1 MASIEDLKKKGL
13 VGDSTPFDPE
23 NNPLV
28 KLSNAGL
35 ALAQAQTE
43 GKSLWEAVQAMKEQ
57 LQPKAPS
64 TASGEDLFKWML
76 ENKMPQAKIG
86 SDIWKALA
94 DHRPAANVPD
104 KIGGLA
110 MGAALDPSNLIPG
123 KLAAGLTLPMV
134 AGTVE
139 KVAPKVTKAGSEL
152 AMDLASRLQRAEEMG
167 FKQKGFHGSFSD
179 IEKFNPAMG
188 SVEGRFGKSI
198 YITSSPED
206 ASMNYASRSGPD
218 PSGKFSRKL
227 DELQALRDEG
237 KLPEDADLYELASKQ
252 LYGTT
257 AAKSEQ
263 IGTVYP
269 LRVKMKNPLRLGVK
283 NETFLDFTPKYD
295 KDGEF
300 VSESKL
306 TNKLVK
312 SLKSQAKDYGFN
324 ADGVLAEIGEVLA
337 DGEIRASRLDE
348 ALRNSEELMNAQ
360 DHTGYA
366 QPEVIRKVYED
377 LGFDGIVIDAKK
389 TFPNMP
395 NVEPGTEHFMV
406 FKPSQVRSEFAK
418 FDPKK
423 SRSGTISAGA
433 AGVASLPLLME
444 KMRRDQENRD

>member
-1 MASIEDLKKKGL
+1 MDRIDELKKKGL
-13 VGDSTPFDPE
+13 IPEGTPFDPE
-23 NNPLV
+23 NNPLT

-35 ALAQAQTE
+35 ALAKAQTE
-43 GKSLWEAVQAMKEQ
+43 GKSLEDAVEAMKQQ
-57 LQPKAPS
+57 LQPNAPA
-64 TASGEDLFKWML
+64 TATGEDLFKWVL
-76 ENKMPQAKIG
+76 QNQAPQAQIG
-86 SDIWKALA
+86 LNLWKSLTEN
-94 DHRPAANVPD
+94 RPASAMPERL
-104 KIGGLA
+104 GGLA
-110 MGAALDPSNLIPG
+110 MSTALDPSNLLPG
-123 KLAAGLTLPMV
+123 KMAAGLALPMI
-134 AGTVE
+134 AGSVS
-139 KVAPKVTKAGSEL
+139 KIAPKVTKAGSEL

-179 IEKFNPAMG
+179 IEKFDPTLGN
-188 SVEGRFGKSI
+188 VEGRFGKSI

-324 ADGVLAEIGEVLA
+324 ADGVLAEIGEVLS
-337 DGEIRASRLDE
+337 DGEIKASTLDE

-366 QPEVIRKVYED
+366 QSEVIRKVYED

-423 SRSGTISAGA
+423 SRSGIISAGA